1 MAYFESR
8 TANGNI
14 QINDSFK
21 NLYLSRKIP
30 VSVGKGSGKF
40 QQGEFLAAIGNGT
53 NSLDGC
59 CSNRPDGYDYKLNSS
74 NTQAYIYIFCN
85 SPKSLGSCGMQIF
98 NSSGEIIF
106 DSNAK
111 QAIVLSCGGIGTS
124 SPKSNLAIACGGFT
138 ILSDF
143 KSVGTSEIYSHYS
156 SDTVYYTKHEI
167 VPVTETYTE
176 YEWQTGATGIR
187 TFVPV
192 TKTRTVFKYVST
204 QVPQY
209 IDWYDYEVVS
219 WRNASYYREMD
230 ALGLENGIAKIFKY
244 DVDSSKN
251 SEGPFFTE
259 YSGKPLVDNTGF
271 VLTNDQSSFAA
282 DQAFRF
288 EQATTWYE
296 YSTNSIYSYSCVI
309 LDASFL

>member
-1 MAYFESR
+1 MKYFESR
-8 TANGNI
+8 TDNGNI
-14 QINDSFK
+14 QINDSFM

-30 VSVGKGSGKF
+30 VGVETGSGSF
-40 QQGEFLAAIGNGT
+40 QEGEFLAAIGNGT

-85 SPKSLGSCGMQIF
+85 SPKSLGTCGMQIF

-111 QAIVLSCGGIGTS
+111 QAIVLGCGGIGTS
-124 SPKSNLAIACGGFT
+124 STGSNLIIACGGFT
-138 ILSDF
+138 ILSDY
-143 KSVGTSEIYSHYS
+143 KSVGTSEIHSYHR

-167 VPVTETYTE
+167 VPETETYTE
-176 YEWQTGATGIR
+176 YEWKTGTNGLQTL
-187 TFVPV
+187 VPV
-192 TKTRTVFKYVST
+192 TKTRTVFKNVDT
-204 QVPQY
+204 QVPQH
-209 IDWYDYEVVS
+209 IDWYDYEVVT
-219 WRNASYYREMD
+219 WRGTSYYKEMD

-244 DVDSSKN
+244 DVDSNKDSK
-251 SEGPFFTE
+251 GPFFTE
-259 YSGKPLVDNTGF
+259 YSGKPFVDNAGQ
-271 VLTNDQSSFAA
+271 VITNDQSSFAA
-282 DQAFRF
+282 DQALRF
-288 EQATTWYE
+288 EQANTWDE

>member
-8 TANGNI
+8 TADGNI

-85 SPKSLGSCGMQIF
+85 SPKSLGTYGMQIF
-98 NSSGEIIF
+98 NAAGEIIF

-124 SPKSNLAIACGGFT
+124 SSKNNLAISCGGFT
-138 ILSDF
+138 ILSDYQ
-143 KSVGTSEIYSHYS
+143 SVGVAEIQATHN
-156 SDTVYYTKHEI
+156 SDTVYYTEQKI
-167 VPVTETYTE
+167 VPTTETYIE
-176 YEWQTGATGIR
+176 YEWQKGSNGILQL
-187 TFVPV
+187 VPV
-192 TKTRTVFKYVST
+192 TKTRTVFKTVYT

-209 IDWYDYEVVS
+209 ITWTDYTVTTQS
-219 WRNASYYREMD
+219 SYTYHKEMD
-230 ALGLENGIAKIFKY
+230 ALSLKNGIAKIFKY
-244 DVDSSKN
+244 NVDDSRGSSDPA
-251 SEGPFFTE
+251 SVFF
-259 YSGKPLVDNTGF
+259 SGKPTVTNNGV
-271 VLTNDQSSFAA
+271 VLPNDQSSVASDRAA
-282 DQAFRF
+282 RFRD
-288 EQATTWYE
+288 ANTWSA